1 MARASISKEQWAA
14 AKTVWE
20 NDPSVTFAEIAE
32 NLGTSRQTVQLCA
45 KRNGWQRR
53 LDMASVVERAHA
65 EADSKFTQLP
75 VDASGRAADVY
86 AESPETG
93 LRARIERVTP
103 QVPLNASPEEA
114 GQAVEKAAVD
124 RRSEVL
130 NQHRKEWIGARSQIY
145 NALKTQDIDLAKRAK
160 ILAEGLKVLQD
171 GERRAWGLDA
181 DEKKPGGGSGVSITI
196 NRRPGV
202 KGAR

>member
-20 NDPSVTFAEIAE
+20 NDPSVTFAELAE
-32 NLGTSRQTVQLCA
+32 NLGTSRQTVQLQA

-53 LDMASVVERAHA
+53 LDMAAVAARAHA

-75 VDASGRAADVY
+75 VDASSGAADVY

-93 LRARIERVTP
+93 MRARIERVTP
-103 QVPLNASPEEA
+103 QVPANASPEEA

-124 RRSEVL
+124 RRTEVL

-160 ILAEGLKVLQD
+160 ILAEALKVLQD
-171 GERRAWGLDA
+171 GERRSWGLDN
-181 DEKKPGGGSGVSITI
+181 EQKPGGSGVSITI
-196 NRRPGV
+196 NRKPGV
-202 KGAR
+202 KSAR